1 MELDRTQKINVSYSN
16 RLHAWVA
23 ETEDLQHVGSCSEKC
38 LKAEDASM
46 APALAVLDLMGYD
59 VGDFLEALYGFE
71 NDGAGSNKEPEDNSD
86 KEFFDWRYV

>member
-1 MELDRTQKINVSYSN
+1 MELDRTQKINVRYSN

-23 ETEDLQHVGSCSEKC
+23 ETEDLQHAGSCSEKC
-38 LKAEDASM
+38 LNAEDTPM

-59 VGDFLEALYGFE
+59 VGYFLEALYGFE
-71 NDGAGSNKEPEDNSD
+71 NDGAGGNEEPEDNSY